1 MKRSRA
7 PPRKERQGMRY
18 AIVIHTDTT
27 SKEAVAEFMERYHR
41 REQRERRK
49 QQRRWYFIKQRL
61 YGIALLIFTVLTVK
75 ALDGDATIALI
86 TVPLGLCMIF
96 GKDMLITNEFYW
108 QEERRRNAGISTNYA
123 KRG

>member
-1 MKRSRA
+1 MKMPRA
-7 PPRKERQGMRY
+7 PPRKERQKMRQVV
-18 AIVIHTDTT
+18 VIHTDTT
-27 SKEAVAEFMERYHR
+27 SKEAVAEFLEKYHR

-61 YGIALLIFTVLTVK
+61 YGIALLIFTVLAVK

>member
-1 MKRSRA
+1 MKMPRA
-7 PPRKERQGMRY
+7 PPKKERQGMRH

-49 QQRRWYFIKQRL
+49 QQPRWYFIKQRL
-61 YGIALLIFTVLTVK
+61 YGIALLIFTVLAVK

-108 QEERRRNAGISTNYA
+108 QEERRRNVGISANNTE
-123 KRG
+123 RG

>member
-1 MKRSRA
+1 MKMPRA
-7 PPRKERQGMRY
+7 PPRKERQKMRQVV
-18 AIVIHTDTT
+18 VIHTDTT
-27 SKEAVAEFMERYHR
+27 SKEAVAEFLEKYHR

-49 QQRRWYFIKQRL
+49 QQRCWYFIKQRL
-61 YGIALLIFTVLTVK
+61 YGIALLIFTVLAVK

-108 QEERRRNAGISTNYA
+108 QEERRKNGNL
-123 KRG
+123 

>member
-1 MKRSRA
+1 MRKPRA
-7 PPRKERQGMRY
+7 PPKKERQGMRHT
-18 AIVIHTDTT
+18 IVIHADTT

-41 REQRERRK
+41 KEQRERRR

-61 YGIALLIFTVLTVK
+61 CGIVTLIFTVLAVR
-75 ALDGDATIALI
+75 LMDGDATLALI

-108 QEERRRNAGISTNYA
+108 QEERKRNAGISTNYA